1 MACNRTQGAGV
12 EREIIAKIPPVRRQ
26 LVRWSFCLTVAML
39 GSAPRLGLSQPVD
52 TSRPNGS
59 PTPSEVIALLAASSG
74 NIEAER
80 ARLVRALA
88 DLHSWAKK
96 SGAKLSALVVDLSE
110 QTSIASAEPQLPL
123 NPASNQ
129 KIILAA
135 GALALLGPSYRFETG
150 VYGSV
155 EDGAA
160 DSLVVRGNGDPAFS
174 TQDLWGLAERLLA
187 RGLTRV
193 KGPILV
199 DQSAF
204 DDNFTPPGFEQ
215 QPDEWAAFR
224 APVSAVALNQNTVTL
239 FVLPGKAGERA
250 RIWSSPPGVLASQ
263 GSVLTRPKG
272 STNTIAFQLTLNGS
286 QLSAKISGAIAQG
299 QPLQRFTRR
308 VADPRLVPG
317 IVLKQLLEK
326 RGVQLVDGVA
336 LGGASE
342 TRLLVSVKSEP
353 LARLAFELGKESDNF
368 YAEMLLKALAKQQQP
383 LPGTSE
389 GGAAALVAWLKRR
402 NLWVAGTA
410 LRNGS
415 GLFDANRLSA
425 QQIINV
431 LVEMQQDSRISAE
444 FLSQL
449 SVAGRD
455 GTLRSRFPKER
466 ETGVIRAK
474 TGTLSRVDA
483 LSGYVLVAGRPR
495 FAFSILLNGVVEHA
509 EARQRIDSVVQVL
522 ADLARISSPEQVHAP
537 SRQ

>member
-1 MACNRTQGAGV
+1 MQGAGV
-12 EREIIAKIPPVRRQ
+12 EREIIAKIPLMRRQ

-52 TSRPNGS
+52 TSRPNES
-59 PTPSEVIALLAASSG
+59 PAAREPTTALAAPNSA
-74 NIEAER
+74 NIETER
-80 ARLVRALA
+80 ARVLRALA
-88 DLHSWAKK
+88 DLQAWAEKR
-96 SGAKLSALVVDLSE
+96 GAKLSALVVDLSE
-110 QTSIASAEPQLPL
+110 QRSIASAEPQLPL

-129 KIILAA
+129 KIILVA
-135 GALALLGPSYRFETG
+135 GAFALLGPSYRFETG

-155 EDGAA
+155 EEGVA

-174 TQDLWGLAERLLA
+174 AQDLWGLAENLLA

-193 KGPILV
+193 KGPVLV

-204 DDNFTPPGFEQ
+204 DDRFTPPGFEQ

-239 FVLPGKAGERA
+239 FMLPGKAGERA
-250 RIWSSPPGVLASQ
+250 RIWSSPPGVLTSQ

-272 STNTIAFQLTLNGS
+272 SANTVSLQLSLNGS

-317 IVLKQLLEK
+317 MVLKQLLKE
-326 RGVQLVDGVA
+326 RGVQLADGVE

-342 TRLLVSVKSEP
+342 TRLLASVKSEP

-368 YAEMLLKALAKQQQP
+368 YAEMLLKAIAKHEAP
-383 LPGTSE
+383 GAGTSE
-389 GGAAALVAWLKRR
+389 GGAAALAAWLKRR
-402 NLWVAGTA
+402 NLWVAGTV

-415 GLFDANRLSA
+415 GLFDANRVSA

-431 LVEMQQDSRISAE
+431 LADAQQNSRLAAE

-455 GTLRSRFPKER
+455 GTLRARFPKER
-466 ETGVIRAK
+466 SSGVIRAK
-474 TGTLSRVDA
+474 TGSLSRADA

-495 FAFSILLNGVVEHA
+495 FAFSILLNGVAEHA
-509 EARQRIDSVVQVL
+509 ESRKRIDSVVQIV
-522 ADLARISSPEQVHAP
+522 ADLARVSSPEQVDAP

>member
-1 MACNRTQGAGV
+1 MA
-12 EREIIAKIPPVRRQ
+12 
-26 LVRWSFCLTVAML
+26 VAVF

-59 PTPSEVIALLAASSG
+59 PTTRDATAALVGANSG

-80 ARLVRALA
+80 ARLVQALA
-88 DLHSWAKK
+88 GLRSWAETR
-96 SGAKLSALVVDLSE
+96 GAKVSAVFVDLSD
-110 QTSIASAEPQLPL
+110 QTTIASAAPQFPL

-155 EDGAA
+155 VDGVA
-160 DSLVVRGNGDPAFS
+160 DSLVLRGNGDPAFS
-174 TQDLWGLAERLLA
+174 TRDLWGLAENLLA

-193 KGPILV
+193 KGAVLV

-224 APVSAVALNQNTVTL
+224 APVSAVALDQNTVTL
-239 FVLPGKAGERA
+239 FVLPGQAGEPA
-250 RIWSSPPGVLASQ
+250 RIWSSLPGVLASQ
-263 GSVLTRPKG
+263 GSVLTRAKG
-272 STNTIAFQLTLNGS
+272 TANTIALQIALNSS
-286 QLSAKISGAIAQG
+286 QLSAKISGTIAQG
-299 QPLQRFTRR
+299 QPLQSFPRR

-317 IVLKQLLEK
+317 IVLKQLLEA
-326 RGVQLVDGVA
+326 RGVQLAHSVE

-342 TRLLVSVKSEP
+342 TRQLTSVKSEP

-368 YAEMLLKALAKQQQP
+368 YAEMLLKSIAKHEEP
-383 LPGTSE
+383 GPGTSE
-389 GGAAALVAWLKRR
+389 GGARALAAWLKRR
-402 NLWVAGTA
+402 NLWVAGTV

-415 GLFDANRLSA
+415 GLFDTNRVSA

-431 LVEMQQDSRISAE
+431 LAEAQQDSRMAPE

-455 GTLRSRFPKER
+455 GTLRARFPKER
-466 ETGVIRAK
+466 DSGVIRAK
-474 TGTLSRVDA
+474 TGTLGRVDA
-483 LSGYVLVAGRPR
+483 LSGYVFTAGRPR
-495 FAFSILLNGVVEHA
+495 FAFSILLNGVAEHA
-509 EARQRIDSVVQVL
+509 EARKRIDSVVQVA
-522 ADLARISSPEQVHAP
+522 ADLARVSLLEQPHAP